1 MSIFPGESE
10 ATKNEKIELVHDYLD
25 KLQERKFVERK
36 SIEEGL
42 FETRIEIEQEAK
54 RPADERRKRRKRYI
68 REKCELEKEPDEPTK
83 RLWVTYSKARKHDE
97 NGELKA
103 LLDEYFQNDARIGEL
118 NRRIVRELEHLEN

>member
-1 MSIFPGESE
+1 M
-10 ATKNEKIELVHDYLD
+10 HDYLE

-42 FETRIEIEQEAK
+42 FETKIEIEQEAK
-54 RPADERRKRRKRYI
+54 RPAEERRKRRKRYI

-118 NRRIVRELEHLEN
+118 NRRIVRELEHL